1 MIFAD
6 LSILITYQGILIES
20 AQIHIYWEDKQK
32 CQNFQSQNRVNL
44 NTFLG
49 HNFVGCVIIR
59 AIFLTLF
66 SMEF

>member
-6 LSILITYQGILIES
+6 LSILITYQGIES

-32 CQNFQSQNRVNL
+32 CQNYQSQNRVNL

-49 HNFVGCVIIR
+49 HNFVGFVFIR
-59 AIFLTLF
+59 AIFLALF
-66 SMEF
+66 SVEF